1 MPLYG
6 SIILQLEVFPT
17 LLCCLLVALLL
28 MLDKHTLDGK
38 LAFVDTFVS
47 MHCMMTVKIGMVWN
61 MPIVGHI
68 FSLLHVEE

>member
-28 MLDKHTLDGK
+28 MSDKHNLDGK
-38 LAFVDTFVS
+38 LAFADISVS
-47 MHCMMTVKIGMVWN
+47 MRCMMTEKIGMVRN
-61 MPIVGHI
+61 MLIVGHI
-68 FSLLHVEE
+68 SLLPHAEE